1 MKLFGDTYIG
11 IYDNALTK
19 KECEI
24 LINQFEKLPHSE
36 GGFSRNGVFT
46 VDYNSKK
53 SIDVDNLRLS
63 DNSIVSNIIL
73 CRIKECLKKYIRE
86 YPLVN
91 RNLQKWGLEEQY
103 NFQKY
108 ETEEDGYKNW
118 HTEAGGYAT
127 SYRILAWMFYLNNA
141 KSGTEFMRYGKIP
154 AKMGRGL
161 IWPAAWT
168 HVHRSAIPN
177 KGLKYIVTGWGAFL
191 PPEQTA

>member
-24 LINQFEKLPHSE
+24 LINQFEKLPHSQ

-63 DNSIVSNIIL
+63 DNSTVSNIIK

-91 RNLQKWGLEEQY
+91 RNLQRWGLEEQY

-141 KSGTEFMRYGKIP
+141 KSGTEFMRYGKVS

-168 HVHRSAIPN
+168 HVHRSVIPN
-177 KGLKYIVTGWGAFL
+177 KGLKYVVTGWGAFV
-191 PPEQTA
+191 PNK

>member
-24 LINQFEKLPHSE
+24 LINQFEKLPHSQ

-63 DNSIVSNIIL
+63 DNSTVSNIIK

-91 RNLQKWGLEEQY
+91 RNLQRWGLEEQY

-118 HTEAGGYAT
+118 HTEAGGSAT

-141 KSGTEFMRYGKIP
+141 KSGTEFMRYGK
-154 AKMGRGL
+154 
-161 IWPAAWT
+161 
-168 HVHRSAIPN
+168 VSA
-177 KGLKYIVTGWGAFL
+177 
-191 PPEQTA
+191 